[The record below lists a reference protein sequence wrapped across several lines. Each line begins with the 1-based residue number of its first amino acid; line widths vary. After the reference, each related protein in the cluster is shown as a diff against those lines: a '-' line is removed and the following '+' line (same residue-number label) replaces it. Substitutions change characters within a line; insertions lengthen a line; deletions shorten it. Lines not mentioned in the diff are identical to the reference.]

1 MVRINKSTE
10 QGIIVLLM
18 LGLQKDGQ
26 PVDSQSL
33 STVMGVSDSYLK
45 KTLRKLTIAGLITS
59 SAGREGGFTL
69 ARPLDSITLG
79 DAFRALDPDSFVFP
93 GSSIAE
99 EVFEGCDQL
108 SKSQW
113 RIAQIFQE
121 SGDAFRKQLDEHLLT
136 ELLKTDAWH
145 ERPRDWIAAAR
156 ALKDADQ

>member
-59 SAGREGGFTL
+59 SAGR
-69 ARPLDSITLG
+69 
-79 DAFRALDPDSFVFP
+79 
-93 GSSIAE
+93 
-99 EVFEGCDQL
+99 
-108 SKSQW
+108 
-113 RIAQIFQE
+113 
-121 SGDAFRKQLDEHLLT
+121 
-136 ELLKTDAWH
+136 
-145 ERPRDWIAAAR
+145 
-156 ALKDADQ
+156 